1 MDLCQT
7 TTSNPVPE
15 VLDQS
20 DIDRLAGGFD
30 RGSETGRVSR
40 RRKAT
45 SNGGGIPKIETYDFR
60 NPVFLAEADT
70 AASSSAARGF
80 HPLSFSTAVTFS
92 ADGVWPED
100 GKTHDTFP
108 TESSRRACR
117 TRRTSVYSR
126 PTPCRESAFSM
137 SILASRLRSWTG
149 CWAVPAS
156 LHAAERYLTEI
167 EVTLLEDIVIMIL
180 EEWCSQWKDAK
191 ELHPTV
197 IGHESNGRFLQ
208 TSTKDAVVLTLT
220 MEATFGECSEQI
232 QIGIPYFTIEPLVR
246 SLQASRQKE
255 GTPAVKAQ
263 KAEWKPVYEH
273 ISLPVRA
280 EWDAFELSLREVTEL
295 RVGDIIELPTGIV
308 DRTTVKL
315 NGSSK
320 FSGTVGLDGETV
332 VVKLTQKIL
341 PEHAPDSKHHGR

>member
-1 MDLCQT
+1 MADE
-7 TTSNPVPE
+7 TSNPVPE
-15 VLDQS
+15 VLDQG
-20 DIDRLAGGFD
+20 DIDRLLAASTEAPKPVVFRAD
-30 RGSETGRVSR
+30 GRRLQS
-40 RRKAT
+40 AD
-45 SNGGGIPKIETYDFR
+45 IPKIETYDFR
-60 NPVFLAEADT
+60 NPVFLAEADM
-70 AASSSAARGF
+70 R
-80 HPLSFSTAVTFS
+80 
-92 ADGVWPED
+92 
-100 GKTHDTFP
+100 
-108 TESSRRACR
+108 
-117 TRRTSVYSR
+117 
-126 PTPCRESAFSM
+126 
-137 SILASRLRSWTG
+137 RLRLLHEDFIRYLSARLSLFLRMELGLKMAKLTTVSYGKFTENLPSPTHICLFKTDPLPGVGILDVNPRLALALVDRMLGGTG
-149 CWAVPAS
+149 KSAS
-156 LHAAERYLTEI
+156 MERFLTEI

-208 TSTKDAVVLTLT
+208 TSTKDAVVLALT
-220 MEATFGECSEQI
+220 MEATFGDCSEQI

-255 GTPAVKAQ
+255 GAPAVKAQ

-295 RVGDIIELPTGIV
+295 RVGDIIELPPDIV

-320 FSGTVGLDGETV
+320 FAGTVGLDGETV
-332 VVKLTQKIL
+332 VVKLTQKIS